1 MGAPTSSILSEI
13 FLQFLEHSKI
23 CKILIENKIIAYF
36 RYVDDILIIYDTHKT
51 NIANVLDMFN
61 NLHPKIKF
69 TSELELDHKINFLD
83 ITICR
88 LPNEICVSIYRKP
101 TASGYLIPYES
112 CHPSQHKMAG
122 IYYLINRIVEYPISE
137 VEREKEIR
145 MCQHIANINGYRH
158 IDIAKLVRQ
167 KLKNHDESV
176 NKPDNIATKANMRW
190 SLITYV
196 GKEVNSIART
206 LRKFNIN
213 VAFRCR
219 NTLGHWLTQKPV
231 KFKTDTE
238 KYEACG
244 VYNIKCRSCHSSY
257 IGQTGRSFK
266 TRFKEHVSDIA
277 NNRSKTG
284 YSHHILSKGHERA
297 HNISD
302 LEILEIKQ
310 KGSIL
315 NTLEKF
321 HIFKGRKEH
330 TLLHEV

>member
-1 MGAPTSSILSEI
+1 M
-13 FLQFLEHSKI
+13 
-23 CKILIENKIIAYF
+23 
-36 RYVDDILIIYDTHKT
+36 
-51 NIANVLDMFN
+51 
-61 NLHPKIKF
+61 
-69 TSELELDHKINFLD
+69 
-83 ITICR
+83 
-88 LPNEICVSIYRKP
+88 SIYRKP

-122 IYYLINRIVEYPISE
+122 IYYLVNRIVEYPIPE
-137 VEREKEIR
+137 VEREKEILI
-145 MCQHIANINGYRH
+145 CQHIANINGYRH
-158 IDIAKLVRQ
+158 IDIAKLVKQ
-167 KLKNHDESV
+167 KLKNYKSV
-176 NKPDNIATKANMRW
+176 NKPERNATKANMRW
-190 SLITYV
+190 STITYV

-213 VAFRCR
+213 VAYKCR
-219 NTLGHWLTQKPV
+219 NTLGHWLKHKPANL
-231 KFKTDTE
+231 KTNTE

-244 VYNIKCRSCHSSY
+244 MYNIKCRSCHSTY

-266 TRFKEHVSDIA
+266 TRFKEHVSDIV

-284 YSHHILSKGHERA
+284 YSHHILNKGHEWA
-297 HNISD
+297 HDINE

-330 TLLHEV
+330 TLLNGIQSDVHNPIFEVIEKSNQFQT